1 MHGAADRAES
11 EINVAGGNPVI
22 LDVLWQSIGARVTN
36 PVPFFR
42 GVRLIAIASL
52 LGFVSLLCL
61 CILNSVIQP
70 RPSDGPVEQWIQF
83 GIDLHRVGELDSMNL
98 FSPNEYQT
106 EIDRVLA
113 QALPVVHHSDFPGTT
128 AEYIKY
134 KEQHVQDLTCPPTY
148 WLALGGSLVLS
159 LSSFSWLYGASVAF
173 ASRTKK
179 ATEQNAEPELPMT
192 GF

>member
-1 MHGAADRAES
+1 VWLTAGF
-11 EINVAGGNPVI
+11 EIDAGFQPHPVNAV
-22 LDVLWQSIGARVTN
+22 VLWQSIGARVTT

-52 LGFVSLLCL
+52 LGFASLLCL
-61 CILNSVIQP
+61 CILNSAIQP

-98 FSPNEYQT
+98 FSPHEYKT
-106 EIDRVLA
+106 EIDRVLV
-113 QALPVVHHSDFPGTT
+113 QALSVVHHSDFPGTT
-128 AEYIKY
+128 EEYITY
-134 KEQHVQDLTCPPTY
+134 KEQHVQDLTWPPRY

-173 ASRTKK
+173 ASCTNK
-179 ATEQNAEPELPMT
+179 ATEQNAEPELPKT